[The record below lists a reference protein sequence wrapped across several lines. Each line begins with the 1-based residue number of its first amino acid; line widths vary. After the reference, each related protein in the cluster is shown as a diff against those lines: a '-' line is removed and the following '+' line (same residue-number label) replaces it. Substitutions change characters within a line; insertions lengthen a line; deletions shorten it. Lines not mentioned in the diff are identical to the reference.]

1 MNSTKIGLKKRLIGF
16 SHMFQKSH
24 GLAEESDKE
33 EVGESR
39 WVFLEIDGLTGCV
52 CVCVCVC
59 VCWFERLPLT
69 SAALCVVLWGVQR
82 CAQH

>member
-1 MNSTKIGLKKRLIGF
+1 MADQREEGEAGEKEACRDQIK
-16 SHMFQKSH
+16 
-24 GLAEESDKE
+24 ESDKE

-39 WVFLEIDGLTGCV
+39 WVFLEIDGFPGCARACV

-69 SAALCVVLWGVQR
+69 SAAFCVVLWGVQR
-82 CAQH
+82 CARH

>member
-1 MNSTKIGLKKRLIGF
+1 MSEEMADQREEAGEKEACRDQIK
-16 SHMFQKSH
+16 
-24 GLAEESDKE
+24 ESDKE

-59 VCWFERLPLT
+59 WVERLPLT

-82 CAQH
+82 GAQH

>member
-1 MNSTKIGLKKRLIGF
+1 MSEEMADQREEAGEKEACRDQIK
-16 SHMFQKSH
+16 
-24 GLAEESDKE
+24 ESDKE

-59 VCWFERLPLT
+59 VGLRDCLLRL
-69 SAALCVVLWGVQR
+69 QR
-82 CAQH
+82 CAWCCGECKDVRNTDPAL

>member
-1 MNSTKIGLKKRLIGF
+1 MS
-16 SHMFQKSH
+16 
-24 GLAEESDKE
+24 EEMADQREEEAGEKEACRDQIKGSDKE

-52 CVCVCVC
+52 CVYL
-59 VCWFERLPLT
+59 CWSERLPFT